1 MEFPSSD
8 KLHSFFADEHD
19 TAKLLAHAALQAK
32 QRNYA
37 DMMIVDV
44 DNHHE
49 EAAAYREIIP
59 FIESA
64 VERQLARSLSN
75 DGRRGMV
82 PRTLSYEDGA
92 GRMQRFALAATE
104 KVPDNLP
111 QGVALAHR
119 AMDAMG
125 VKYACLLPTTT
136 LRLGMQPKREF
147 EVGLSTAYNRW
158 LVETVL
164 PSDSRVRGML
174 YLPLYDANACLESV
188 RELGDKP
195 GVVGCVLTSARY
207 TSINAEEFVKTFAAM
222 EERGLVLAFHSG
234 ANWTDRTMGL
244 LNSYASVR
252 ALSAPHFNSIHM
264 ANWLMNGMP
273 ERFPK
278 LNVLWMESGIG
289 WVPSLM
295 MRLDSE
301 YLTRNFDAP
310 LLKRKPSEYMREM
323 YYCSQ
328 PLDRPDD
335 LGLLEAMFRAIRAET
350 QLVWGSN
357 YPNADFDLPSTIFD
371 LPFLSAEAKHNILG
385 RTAAKLFR
393 LN

>member
-8 KLHSFFADEHD
+8 RLRTFFADEHD
-19 TAKLLAHAALQAK
+19 TSKLLAHAAIQAK

-37 DMMIVDV
+37 DMTIVDV
-44 DNHHE
+44 DNHQE
-49 EAAAYREIIP
+49 EAASYREIIP
-59 FIESA
+59 FIQSD
-64 VERQLARSLSN
+64 VERQTARSLSG

-82 PRTLSYEDGA
+82 PRTISYEDGA

-104 KVPDNLP
+104 KVPDNLSR
-111 QGVALAHR
+111 GVTLARR

-147 EVGLSTAYNRW
+147 EAGLTHAYNRW
-158 LVETVL
+158 LVEAAL
-164 PSDSRVRGML
+164 PSESRVRGML
-174 YLPLYDANACLESV
+174 YLPLYDVDACLETV
-188 RELGDKP
+188 IKLGDKP
-195 GVVGCVLTSARY
+195 GVVGCVITSTRY
-207 TSINAEEFVKTFAAM
+207 TSINGDEYFKIFSAM
-222 EERGLVLAFHSG
+222 EERGLVLALHSG
-234 ANWTDRTMGL
+234 ANWTDRSMGL

-252 ALSAPHFNSIHM
+252 ALSAPHFNAIHM
-264 ANWLMNGMP
+264 ANWLSNGMP

-278 LNVLWMESGIG
+278 LNLLWMECGIA

-295 MRLDSE
+295 MRLDRE

-310 LLKRKPSEYMREM
+310 LLKRKPSDYMRQM

-335 LGLLEAMFRAIRAET
+335 LGLLEAMFRVISADT

-357 YPNADFDLPSTIFD
+357 YPNADFDVPSTIFD
-371 LPFLSAEAKHNILG
+371 LPFLSTEAKQNILG
-385 RTAAKLFR
+385 KTAAKLFR
-393 LN
+393 LA

>member
-8 KLHSFFADEHD
+8 RLHSFVAHEHD
-19 TAKLLAHAALQAK
+19 TSKLLAHAALQAK
-32 QRNYA
+32 ARNYA
-37 DMMIVDV
+37 DMMVVDV
-44 DNHHE
+44 DSHHE
-49 EAAAYREIIP
+49 EAGCYREIIP
-59 FIESA
+59 FIEST
-64 VERQLARSLSN
+64 VERQSARSQTN
-75 DGRRGMV
+75 EGRRAMV
-82 PRTLSYEDGA
+82 PRTISYDDGA

-104 KVPDNLP
+104 EVPDNLP
-111 QGVALAHR
+111 RGVALARR

-147 EVGLSTAYNRW
+147 EAGLALAYNRW
-158 LVETVL
+158 LVETIL
-164 PSDSRVRGML
+164 PSDSRIRGML

-188 RELGDKP
+188 LKLGGKP
-195 GVVGCVLTSARY
+195 GIVGGVITSARY
-207 TSINAEEFVKTFAAM
+207 MSIHADEFIKVFAAM

-234 ANWTDRTMGL
+234 TNWTDRTMGL
-244 LNSYASVR
+244 LNSYSAVR
-252 ALSAPHFNSIHM
+252 ALSAPHFNSVHM

-278 LNVLWMESGIG
+278 LNVLWMECGVG

-295 MRLDSE
+295 MRFDNE
-301 YLTRNFDAP
+301 YMTRSFEAP
-310 LLKRKPSEYMREM
+310 LLRRKPSEYMREM
-323 YYCSQ
+323 FYCSQ

-335 LGLLEAMFRAIRAET
+335 LSLLEAMFRAIAADT

-371 LPFLSAEAKHNILG
+371 LPFLSAEAKQNILG
-385 RTAAKLFR
+385 KTAAKLFR

>member
-8 KLHSFFADEHD
+8 RLHSFFADAHD
-19 TAKLLAHAALQAK
+19 TSKLLAHAAVQAR

-37 DMMIVDV
+37 DMTIVDV

-49 EAAAYREIIP
+49 EAVAYREIIP
-59 FIESA
+59 FIESP
-64 VERQLARSLSN
+64 VERQMARSLSSG
-75 DGRRGMV
+75 GRRGMV
-82 PRTLSYEDGA
+82 PRTISYEDGG
-92 GRMQRFALAATE
+92 GRIQRFALAATE
-104 KVPDNLP
+104 KVPDNVP
-111 QGVALAHR
+111 RGVALARR

-147 EVGLSTAYNRW
+147 EVGLTLAYNRW
-158 LVETVL
+158 LVESVL

-174 YLPLYDANACLESV
+174 YLPLYDPEACLQNV
-188 RELGDKP
+188 LELGDKP

-207 TSINAEEFVKTFAAM
+207 SSINGDEYVKTFAAM
-222 EERGLVLAFHSG
+222 EERGLILAFHSG

-252 ALSAPHFNSIHM
+252 ALSAPHFNSVHM
-264 ANWLMNGMP
+264 ANWLLNGMP

-278 LNVLWMESGIG
+278 LNVLWMESGIA

-335 LGLLEAMFRAIRAET
+335 LGLLEAIFRAVRAET

-385 RTAAKLFR
+385 KTAAKLFR